1 MSISPTQCRTA
12 RAALGLTIPDL
23 AAAADVRAAT
33 VSHFER
39 GGESY
44 ASTVAKLREAL
55 EKAGAVFIAAG
66 EASLTGGAGVRLRG

>member
-1 MSISPTQCRTA
+1 MA

-23 AAAADVRAAT
+23 AKAAAVRANT

-39 GGESY
+39 GGDSY

-55 EKAGAVFIAAG
+55 EGAGAVFIAEG
-66 EASLTGGAGVRLRG
+66 EVSLHGGVGVRLRGKE